1 MLPGKSSDTSI
12 VPPRE
17 RVSLVILMS
26 PVDFALRDPSILIV
40 PLPDKIIFPFCCSA
54 LFAINEPGILIALD
68 KIFLAVPTSNSI
80 VFPFVEPL

>member
-26 PVDFALRDPSILIV
+26 PVDGALRDPSILIV
-40 PLPDKIIFPFCCSA
+40 PLPDKIIF
-54 LFAINEPGILIALD
+54 L
-68 KIFLAVPTSNSI
+68 
-80 VFPFVEPL
+80 